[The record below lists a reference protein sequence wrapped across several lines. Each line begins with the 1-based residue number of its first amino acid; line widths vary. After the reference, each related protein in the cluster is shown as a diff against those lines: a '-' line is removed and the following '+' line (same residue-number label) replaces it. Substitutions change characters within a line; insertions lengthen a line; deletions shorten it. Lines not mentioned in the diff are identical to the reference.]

1 MLFYV
6 LRRLVSLALTLV
18 GLSMVVFA
26 IARLLPGDPAK
37 LAAGPQASAAEIAAL
52 AAEYGLD
59 RPLHEQY
66 LRWAGGLLRGD
77 WGTSILNRRP
87 VAEELAAYLPATLE
101 LVIVALALAV
111 VIGIPAGLIS
121 GVYANRWPDVLS
133 RTVSLGLISI
143 PRFFLGLLLQLAFA
157 MWLGLLPLGGRFPL
171 AEPPPEHVIGFYTF
185 DALVTGDYEGA
196 LIAFHHL
203 LLPALCLSL
212 SPLATITRMM
222 RAATVEALQQDWV
235 MTERALGL
243 SPALIVGKYV
253 LRNAASSSLT
263 VIGLYVGWLLGGTVL
278 VETVFDW
285 PGIGLYAT
293 RAITTQ
299 DFAPIVAVTLVVGA
313 IFVSVNLVV
322 DLLYGVLNPKVRTR

>member
-1 MLFYV
+1 VVAYV

-26 IARLLPGDPAK
+26 IARLLPGDPAR
-37 LAAGPQASAAEIAAL
+37 LAAGPNASAAEVEAIVRQF
-52 AAEYGLD
+52 GLD
-59 RPLHEQY
+59 RPIWEQY
-66 LRWAGGLLRGD
+66 LTYADGLLRGD

-101 LVIVALALAV
+101 LVIAALLIAILV
-111 VIGIPAGLIS
+111 GIPAGLLS
-121 GVYANRWPDVLS
+121 GVYANRWPDTVS
-133 RTVSLGLISI
+133 RTVSLGLVSM
-143 PRFFLGLLLQLAFA
+143 PRFFLGLLLQLGFA
-157 MWLGLLPLGGRFPL
+157 MWLGLLPLGGRFPV
-171 AEPPPEHVIGFYTF
+171 AEPPPDHVIGFFTV
-185 DALVTGDYEGA
+185 DALLTGDWEGFAIA
-196 LIAFHHL
+196 LHHL
-203 LLPALCLSL
+203 ILPAAALSL

-235 MTERALGL
+235 LTERALGL

-299 DFAPIVAVTLVVGA
+299 DFAPIVGVTLVVGA
-313 IFVSVNLVV
+313 IFIAVNLVV
-322 DLLYGVLNPKVRTR
+322 DLLYGVLNPKVRTG

>member
-1 MLFYV
+1 VLFYG
-6 LRRLVSLALTLV
+6 LRRLASLALTLV

-37 LAAGPQASAAEIAAL
+37 LAAGPQASAVDIATL

-101 LVIVALALAV
+101 LVIAALIFAV
-111 VIGIPAGLIS
+111 IIGIPAGLIS
-121 GVYANRWPDVLS
+121 GVYANRWPDILS
-133 RTVSLGLISI
+133 RTVSLGLISV
-143 PRFFLGLLLQLAFA
+143 PRFFLGLLLQLGFA

-171 AEPPPEHVIGFYTF
+171 AEPPPDHITGFYTL
-185 DALVTGDYEGA
+185 DSLLTGDLEGFV
-196 LIAFHHL
+196 IAFHHL

-243 SPALIVGKYV
+243 SPTLIVGKYV

-313 IFVSVNLVV
+313 IFVSVNLLV

>member
-1 MLFYV
+1 MAAYV
-6 LRRLVSLALTLV
+6 LRRLAALVLTLV
-18 GLSMVVFA
+18 GLSVVVFA

-37 LAAGPQASAAEIAAL
+37 LAAGPQATPAEIAAI
-52 AAEYGLD
+52 ARDYGLD
-59 RPLHEQY
+59 RPIHEQY
-66 LRWAGGLLRGD
+66 LAYAGGLLRGD
-77 WGTSILNRRP
+77 WGTSILSRRP

-101 LVIVALALAV
+101 LVIAALLIAILV
-111 VIGIPAGLIS
+111 GIPAGLLS
-121 GVYANRWPDVLS
+121 GVYANRWPDTLS
-133 RTVSLGLISI
+133 RTVSLGLVSM
-143 PRFFLGLLLQLAFA
+143 PRFFLGLLLQLGFA
-157 MWLGLLPLGGRFPL
+157 MWLGLLPLGGRFPIT
-171 AEPPPEHVIGFYTF
+171 EPPPEAITGFFTV
-185 DALVTGDYEGA
+185 DSLLTGDGEGFVIA
-196 LIAFHHL
+196 LRHL
-203 LLPALCLSL
+203 ALPALALSL

-235 MTERALGL
+235 LTERALGL

-299 DFAPIVAVTLVVGA
+299 DFAPIVGVALVVGA
-313 IFVSVNLVV
+313 IFITVNLVV
-322 DLLYGVLNPKVRTR
+322 DLLYGVLNPKVRTG